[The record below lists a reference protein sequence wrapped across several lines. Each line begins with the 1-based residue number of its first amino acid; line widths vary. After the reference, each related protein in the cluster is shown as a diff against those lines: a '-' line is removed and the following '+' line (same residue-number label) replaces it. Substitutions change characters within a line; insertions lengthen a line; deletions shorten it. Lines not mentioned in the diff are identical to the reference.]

1 MNDTKNKVNCLQY
14 SSKLGRELFKNKII
28 ASVIASFIIATIQ
41 LTILFVVYKQNKT
54 IQYNTIQYLYVLG
67 VQYRFSYKWYVIL
80 VWYNIWA
87 IYNIISVYNLYYC
100 IYNMYDS
107 SFFVSSKVSIYIG
120 AIGTKIPILFAF
132 WIWLNDIG
140 MKI

>member
-54 IQYNTIQYLYVLG
+54 IQYNTILICSRSAV
-67 VQYRFSYKWYVIL
+67 
-80 VWYNIWA
+80 
-87 IYNIISVYNLYYC
+87 
-100 IYNMYDS
+100 
-107 SFFVSSKVSIYIG
+107 
-120 AIGTKIPILFAF
+120 
-132 WIWLNDIG
+132 
-140 MKI
+140 

>member
-67 VQYRFSYKWYVIL
+67 VQYRFSYK
-80 VWYNIWA
+80 
-87 IYNIISVYNLYYC
+87 
-100 IYNMYDS
+100 
-107 SFFVSSKVSIYIG
+107 
-120 AIGTKIPILFAF
+120 
-132 WIWLNDIG
+132 
-140 MKI
+140 